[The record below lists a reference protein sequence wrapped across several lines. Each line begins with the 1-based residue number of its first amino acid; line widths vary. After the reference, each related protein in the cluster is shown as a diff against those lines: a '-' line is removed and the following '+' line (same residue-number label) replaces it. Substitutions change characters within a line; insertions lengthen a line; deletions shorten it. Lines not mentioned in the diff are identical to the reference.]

1 MWQDMSVRWVISC
14 YADRIQSQE
23 FSTFMVTCVIAAEE
37 KEMLPRRPQW
47 LRKLCG
53 FPVLLTV
60 LFAFVVFL
68 AVPQKIADPDIGWH
82 LRNAEIQLHTHA
94 FLRQDLYSFTTRGK
108 PWMDHEWL
116 SEIPFYLAWRAFG
129 PRGIFLVT
137 VVAIEINLLGIL
149 GLVYLESESIKAAFV
164 ISFAALFLAGV
175 SFGPR
180 TLLFGWIFLIAE
192 LALLAS
198 FRRGKDFLWALPPIF
213 ALWVNAHGSWMIGL
227 VVLGLFV
234 MSGCVEGAWG
244 SIEAIRWSR
253 PQARKLAWVSLLST
267 LAVFVNPYGWRL
279 VLYPFDMAFHQKL
292 NIASVDE
299 WRSLDF
305 HSPRGKIVLAT
316 MAAAIVLQ
324 LVRQRRWRLHEV
336 LFLLI
341 GTYAALTY
349 SRFLFLAAILIVPL
363 LAKDLSQWMPYHADR
378 DKPWLNAAIM
388 VGAMVAVVLLFPSNR
403 KLNEH
408 SANIYPDDATLAY
421 LQNFHPRGNV
431 FNDYLWGGYL
441 VWNVRQVPVFIDSR
455 VDVFERNGV
464 LADYLHAIRIE
475 DSLQVLD
482 KYSIQYVLFENHRP
496 LTYLLQ
502 HTPGW
507 KVDYQDK
514 TAILFERIKP
524 FPQGSQ

>member
-1 MWQDMSVRWVISC
+1 
-14 YADRIQSQE
+14 
-23 FSTFMVTCVIAAEE
+23 MVTCVIAPEE
-37 KEMLPRRPQW
+37 ETMLRQRPPVIRR
-47 LRKLCG
+47 LFG

-60 LFAFVVFL
+60 LFALGVFL
-68 AVPQKIADPDIGWH
+68 AVPKKVADPDIGWH
-82 LRNAEIQLHTHA
+82 LRNAQIQLQTHA
-94 FLRQDLYSFTTRGK
+94 FLHRDVYSFTTAGK

-137 VVAIEINLLGIL
+137 LVAIETILLGIL
-149 GLVYLESESIKAAFV
+149 ALAYLESGSIKAAFV
-164 ISFAALFLAGV
+164 VCFAALFLAGV

-180 TLLFGWIFLIAE
+180 TLLFGWLFLVLE
-192 LALLAS
+192 LGLLAE
-198 FRRGKDFLWALPPIF
+198 FRRGRDFLWALPF
-213 ALWVNAHGSWMIGL
+213 VFLLWINAHGSWIIGL
-227 VVLGLFV
+227 VVLAV
-234 MSGCVEGAWG
+234 VSISGCVQGSWG
-244 SIEAIRWSR
+244 SIEATRWTR
-253 PQARKLAWVSLLST
+253 PQTRKLAWVSLLST
-267 LAVFVNPYGWRL
+267 LALFINPYGWRL
-279 VLYPFDMAFHQKL
+279 VLYPFDLAFHQKL

-305 HSPRGKIVLAT
+305 HSPRGKIVLSI
-316 MAAAIVLQ
+316 MAAAILLQ
-324 LVRQRRWRLHEV
+324 LVRRRKWQLHEV

-363 LAKDLSQWMPYHADR
+363 LAKDLASAMPYHADR

-388 VGAMVAVVLLFPSNR
+388 LGVVATVFVLFPTNR
-403 KLNEH
+403 QLNDRD
-408 SANIYPDDATLAY
+408 STIYPDAAAQKY
-421 LQNFHPRGNV
+421 LQNFHPRGPV
-431 FNDYLWGGYL
+431 FNNYLWGGYL
-441 VWNVRQVPVFIDSR
+441 IWNVRQVPVFIDSR

-475 DSLQVLD
+475 DSLQILD

-507 KVDYQDK
+507 KVDYEDK
-514 TAILFERIKP
+514 TAILFERTSPLAQARK
-524 FPQGSQ
+524 

>member
-1 MWQDMSVRWVISC
+1 
-14 YADRIQSQE
+14 
-23 FSTFMVTCVIAAEE
+23 MVTCVIAPEE
-37 KEMLPRRPQW
+37 ETVLRRRPQV
-47 LRKLCG
+47 LRKLFG

-60 LFAFVVFL
+60 LFALVVFL
-68 AVPQKIADPDIGWH
+68 AIPKKVADPDIGWH
-82 LRNAEIQLHTHA
+82 LRNAQIHLQTHA
-94 FLRQDLYSFTTRGK
+94 FLHQDLYSFTTAGK

-137 VVAIEINLLGIL
+137 VVAIETILLGIL
-149 GLVYLESESIKAAFV
+149 GLAYLESGSIKAAFV
-164 ISFAALFLAGV
+164 VCFAAMFLASV

-180 TLLFGWIFLIAE
+180 TLLFGWMFLVLE
-192 LALLAS
+192 LGLLAE
-198 FRRGKDFLWALPPIF
+198 FRRGHDFLWALPF
-213 ALWVNAHGSWMIGL
+213 VFLLWVNAHGSWIIGM
-227 VVLGLFV
+227 VVLAVFAV
-234 MSGCVEGAWG
+234 SGCVQGTWG

-253 PQARKLAWVSLLST
+253 PQARRLAWVSLLST
-267 LAVFVNPYGWRL
+267 LALFVNPYGWRL

-299 WRSLDF
+299 WKSVDF
-305 HSPRGKIVLAT
+305 HSPRGKIVLAI
-316 MAAAIVLQ
+316 MAATILLQ
-324 LVRQRRWRLHEV
+324 LVRRRTWRLHEV
-336 LFLLI
+336 LFLLL

-363 LAKDLSQWMPYHADR
+363 LAKDLAPAMPYHADR
-378 DKPWLNAAIM
+378 DKPWLNSAIM
-388 VGAMVAVVLLFPSNR
+388 LGALATVFVLFPTNR
-403 KLNEH
+403 QLNDRD
-408 SANIYPDDATLAY
+408 STIYPDAAAQKY

-441 VWNVRQVPVFIDSR
+441 ICNVRQVPVFIDSR

-475 DSLQVLD
+475 DSLQILD

-502 HTPGW
+502 HTPDW
-507 KVDYQDK
+507 KVDYQDS
-514 TAILFERIKP
+514 TTILFERSRP
-524 FPQGSQ
+524 LSQAHK